1 MTEGTK
7 RILSILLVLLLAWG
21 ALVTV
26 DFFRL
31 NGHEKTKQPLI
42 YVSGADYAYDYAMY
56 GGLGYSVC
64 YTFDAHRSVIFKLWS
79 FMCWAWKYTSGR
91 VNR

>member
-42 YVSGADYAYDYAMY
+42 YVSGTEYAYDYATY
-56 GGLGYSVC
+56 GGLGYSVR
-64 YTFDAHRSVIFKLWS
+64 YIFDGTPQRNIQAVEFYVLGLEVYE
-79 FMCWAWKYTSGR
+79 WAR
-91 VNR
+91 

>member
-1 MTEGTK
+1 MTEGAK

-31 NGHEKTKQPLI
+31 NGHENTKQPL
-42 YVSGADYAYDYAMY
+42 
-56 GGLGYSVC
+56 
-64 YTFDAHRSVIFKLWS
+64 
-79 FMCWAWKYTSGR
+79 FM
-91 VNR
+91 

>member
-1 MTEGTK
+1 MTEGAK

-31 NGHEKTKQPLI
+31 NGHENTKQPLI
-42 YVSGADYAYDYAMY
+42 YVSGTDYAYDYAMY
-56 GGLGYSVC
+56 GCLGYAVR
-64 YTFDAHRSVIFKLWS
+64 YTFDGTPQRNIQAVEFCVLGLKVYEWTR
-79 FMCWAWKYTSGR
+79 
-91 VNR
+91 

>member
-1 MTEGTK
+1 MAEGTK

-42 YVSGADYAYDYAMY
+42 YVSGTEYAYDYAIY
-56 GGLGYSVC
+56 GGLGYSVR
-64 YTFDAHRSVIFKLWS
+64 YTFDGTPQRNIQAVEFYVLGLEVYE
-79 FMCWAWKYTSGR
+79 WAR
-91 VNR
+91 

>member
-1 MTEGTK
+1 MTEGAK

-31 NGHEKTKQPLI
+31 NGHENTKQPLI
-42 YVSGADYAYDYAMY
+42 YVSGTDSAYDYAMY
-56 GGLGYSVC
+56 GGLGYAVR
-64 YTFDAHRSVIFKLWS
+64 YTFDGTPQRNIQAVEFCVLGLKVYEWTR
-79 FMCWAWKYTSGR
+79 
-91 VNR
+91 

>member
-31 NGHEKTKQPLI
+31 NGHENTKQPLI
-42 YVSGADYAYDYAMY
+42 YVSGTDYAYDYAMY
-56 GGLGYSVC
+56 GGLGYAVRFP
-64 YTFDAHRSVIFKLWS
+64 FDGTPQRNIQAVEFCVL
-79 FMCWAWKYTSGR
+79 GL
-91 VNR
+91 